1 MYKTIYLSGAM
12 EFYYENGERT
22 KAEKWREEA
31 ERFFDDGFVCSNP
44 CVFGFDQCGDKNDHE
59 IMRFDL
65 RKVRESDIILVN
77 LKDIRS
83 SIGTSDEILYGFIS
97 QKPVIGFIES
107 EKEMTKQEIMDYVH
121 KWKFEQID
129 RIETGKNAQL
139 KAMEYILFAYG
150 GVYR

>member
-1 MYKTIYLSGAM
+1 MSKTIYLSGAM
-12 EFYYENGERT
+12 EFYYENGEKT

-31 ERFFDDGFVCSNP
+31 EVFFYNNGFVCSNP
-44 CVFGFDQCGDKNDHE
+44 CAFGVDQCDDKNDHE

-77 LKDIRS
+77 LKDIRN

-107 EKEMTKQEIMDYVH
+107 EKEMTKQEIMDYIH

-129 RIETGKNAQL
+129 RIETGENAQL

-150 GVYR
+150 A

>member
-31 ERFFDDGFVCSNP
+31 EGFFNGDFVCSNP

-77 LKDIRS
+77 LKDVRN
-83 SIGTSDEILYGFIS
+83 SIGTLDEILYGFIS

-107 EKEMTKQEIMDYVH
+107 GKEMTKQEIMDYVH

-129 RIETGKNAQL
+129 RIETGENAQL
-139 KAMEYILFAYG
+139 KAMEYILYAYG

>member
-1 MYKTIYLSGAM
+1 MKT
-12 EFYYENGERT
+12 EKKQKRKNGEKKR
-22 KAEKWREEA
+22 KY
-31 ERFFDDGFVCSNP
+31 FFYNDGFVCSNP
-44 CVFGFDQCGDKNDHE
+44 CAFGVDQCDDKNDHE

-77 LKDIRS
+77 LKDIRN

-107 EKEMTKQEIMDYVH
+107 EKEMTKQEIMDYIH

-129 RIETGKNAQL
+129 RIETGENAQL

-150 GVYR
+150 A